1 MTLNIEKS
9 RLVSKQLN
17 TLLEEEPGTTLVD
30 LLPPDHFENLHIP
43 GAKNACVFFVSF
55 LDDLAAIVSSKEERV
70 VVYGSSTRSHDARV
84 AVEKM
89 TRAGYQDIYQLEGG
103 LKAWRE
109 AGFGCDGESPDRP
122 IEPQNKLSLPDGTFT
137 IDADRS
143 KVEWAG
149 RNPNS
154 CHIGTVDISEGV
166 LNSKGGRFSGT
177 VEVDMNSIHNVNLE
191 GDELQPVLEA
201 HLKSDDFFF
210 TSMFPKAVLQIKEA
224 VPIEP
229 GSETAPNFQVKGE
242 LSLRGVSASL
252 DFDTTVSLADN
263 NTLLLEAH
271 FDIDKTRWNVIY
283 GSTRFFEH
291 LGMHK
296 VFDLISLQV
305 NIIAV
310 R

>member
-1 MTLNIEKS
+1 MICDWYPNQMAK
-9 RLVSKQLN
+9 VN
-17 TLLEEEPGTTLVD
+17 ALLEEEPGTTLVD
-30 LLPPDHFENLHIP
+30 LLPPDHFEDLHIP

-70 VVYGSSTRSHDARV
+70 VVYGSSTRSHDTRV

-89 TRAGYQDIYQLEGG
+89 VRAGYREIYQLEGG
-103 LKAWRE
+103 IKAWRE
-109 AGFGCDGESPDRP
+109 AGFGCEGESPARLDD
-122 IEPQNKLSLPDGTFT
+122 PQNKLSLPDGTFT
-137 IDADRS
+137 IDAGRS

-154 CHIGTVDISEGV
+154 CHVGTVDIFEGL
-166 LNSKGGRFSGT
+166 LNSKGGIISGT

-210 TSMFPKAVLQIKEA
+210 TSLFPKAVLQIKEA

-229 GSETAPNFQVKGE
+229 GYQTAPNFQVKGE
-242 LSLRGVSASL
+242 LRLRGVTASL
-252 DFDTTVSLADN
+252 DFDTTVSLADD

-296 VFDLISLQV
+296 IFDLISLQV

>member
-1 MTLNIEKS
+1 MILKNEKS
-9 RLVSKQLN
+9 KLVPKQLN
-17 TLLEEEPGTTLVD
+17 ALLEEEPGTTLVD
-30 LLPPDHFENLHIP
+30 LLPPDHFEDLHIL

-70 VVYGSSTRSHDARV
+70 VIYGSSTRSHDTRV

-89 TRAGYQDIYQLEGG
+89 TRAGYQEIYLLEGG
-103 LKAWRE
+103 IKAWRE
-109 AGFGCDGESPDRP
+109 AGFGCEGVSPDRLDD
-122 IEPQNKLSLPDGTFT
+122 PQNKLSLPDGTFT

-154 CHIGTVDISEGV
+154 CHVGTVDISEGI
-166 LNSKGGRFSGT
+166 LNCKGGKISGT

-210 TSMFPKAVLQIKEA
+210 TSLFPKAVLQITEA

-229 GSETAPNFQVKGE
+229 GCQTAPNFQVKGE
-242 LSLRGVSASL
+242 LSLRGVTASL
-252 DFDTTVSLADN
+252 DFDTTVSLADD

-296 VFDLISLQV
+296 IFDLISLQV

-310 R
+310 Q